1 MAPTP
6 APPPLI
12 ACTVKVYA
20 VPGVSPI
27 MSASVTLAGT
37 FTLAPPGLAV
47 TWYEVTGPPV
57 VGAAVQLTV
66 TRESPAHALR
76 LPGCPGTRAKCVA
89 SAVHSSRAPPPWL
102 RFHRP
107 TPRRLLRLIRSY

>member
-6 APPPLI
+6 APPALI

-20 VPGVSPI
+20 VPGASPI

-47 TWYEVTGPPV
+47 TWYEATGPPV
-57 VGAAVQLTV
+57 VGAAGPPTGERGTAAPALKVARGPRT
-66 TRESPAHALR
+66 TAEGGGSP
-76 LPGCPGTRAKCVA
+76 
-89 SAVHSSRAPPPWL
+89 VHTPRTPPP
-102 RFHRP
+102 
-107 TPRRLLRLIRSY
+107 

>member
-6 APPPLI
+6 APPALI

-57 VGAAVQLTV
+57 VGAAGPL
-66 TRESPAHALR
+66 
-76 LPGCPGTRAKCVA
+76 PGTREAPA
-89 SAVHSSRAPPPWL
+89 PAVRVPRRPGAPAEGGGPAVPHPRAPPPAVRVERESGGVGKRGGL
-102 RFHRP
+102 
-107 TPRRLLRLIRSY
+107 